1 MRLGGEDTAWLHM
14 ESATNPMIVNALV
27 ELEGTLDIARLLSI
41 VETRGLPPRFRA
53 RVVDKGIPLA
63 LPALEPDPT
72 FDVGKHLVHVKIP
85 RGDRALRQLVSREA
99 STLLDGSR
107 PLWRALVIDRPG
119 EATAI
124 LFRVHHALA
133 DGFAL
138 LERLLALC
146 DEAPITKRSAP
157 RTRGARRTG
166 PLRRVGALAR
176 MVTLPRDPQTILKH
190 ELGARKNVAWSRP
203 IPLDDV
209 KRIARAASA
218 TVNDVLVSVVTGA
231 LGQELMAA
239 GEPVGNV
246 RAMVPV
252 NLRRAIAPDLLGNRF
267 GLVILAL
274 PVGMQD
280 PALRLHEVKRR
291 MDELKSSP
299 EAFVGMDLLR
309 LLGRLPIDLEE
320 LGASFFAKKSS
331 LVLTNVP
338 GPREALH
345 LGGVKISRVM
355 FWVPQATRLGLGVSI
370 FSYAGQVTIGIIAD
384 ARVLPHPET
393 MVTAIE
399 EEMAAL

>member
-14 ESATNPMIVNALV
+14 EDATNPMIVNALV
-27 ELEGTLDIARLLSI
+27 ELEGRLDMARFSSI

-63 LPALEPDPT
+63 LPMLELDPT
-72 FDVGKHLVHVKIP
+72 FDVGKHLVHVKIEP
-85 RGDRALRQLVSREA
+85 GERALRELVSREV

-107 PLWRALVIDRPG
+107 PLWRTIMIDRPG
-119 EATAI
+119 EPTAL

-146 DEAPITKRSAP
+146 DEGPRPQAP
-157 RTRGARRTG
+157 RTRGARHTG
-166 PLRRVGALAR
+166 PFRRAGALAR
-176 MVTLPRDPQTILKH
+176 MVTLPRDPRTILKH
-190 ELGARKNVAWSRP
+190 ALGERKNVAWSRS

-209 KRIARAASA
+209 KRIAHAASA

-231 LGQELMAA
+231 LGHELRAA

-252 NLRRAIAPDLLGNRF
+252 NLRRTAASDRLGNRF

-274 PVGMQD
+274 PVGIHD
-280 PALRLHEVKRR
+280 AALRLHEVKRR
-291 MDELKSSP
+291 MDELKSTP

-309 LLGRLPIDLEE
+309 LLGRLPIDLED
-320 LGASFFAKKSS
+320 LGAAFFAKKSS

-345 LGGVKISRVM
+345 LGGVKIARVM
-355 FWVPQATRLGLGVSI
+355 FWVPQAARLGLGVSI

-384 ARVLPHPET
+384 AHVLPHPET
-393 MVTAIE
+393 MVTAIDD
-399 EEMAAL
+399 EMAAL